1 VEQQRRIAAYG
12 ICRDED
18 GRVLLTRAS
27 AFSDMPGVWHLPGG
41 DLKHGEHPEWAVI
54 RGFSEETGLAVRVTG
69 AHTVLADI
77 GPLPFRD
84 VESHHDR
91 VIFDVAM
98 EGGDLRHEADGS
110 TDLVRWVAPA
120 ELTELPLM
128 PFTARLLGVPP
139 RPELIEETLR
149 TAARVTLPET
159 VAPAPT
165 APRGQRFAA
174 YGLVT
179 DPAGRVLL
187 TRIAGSYPG
196 AGRWHLP
203 GGGTDFGEQPD
214 VGFLRE
220 LVEEGGQYGRITGLL
235 RVSHRRNP
243 AARGP
248 EGYPI
253 DWHSVRVT
261 YLAVVD
267 EPTPA
272 VVTEAAGGSTAEARW
287 FGLDEARTLAL
298 TDVALAALEWLAD
311 QMRTPLPRS

>member
-1 VEQQRRIAAYG
+1 MEQQRRIAAYG
-12 ICRDED
+12 ICRDGD
-18 GRVLLTRAS
+18 GRVLLVRSS
-27 AFSDMPGVWHLPGG
+27 AFSDMPGVWQLPGG
-41 DLKHGEHPEWAVI
+41 GLKHGEHPEWAVV
-54 RGFSEETGLAVRVTG
+54 REFAEATGLSVRVTG
-69 AHTVLADI
+69 VAAILADI

-84 VESHHDR
+84 VELHHDR
-91 VIFDVAM
+91 VIFDVVM
-98 EGGDLRHEADGS
+98 EGGDLRHEAGGS
-110 TDLVRWVAPA
+110 TDLVRWVDSA
-120 ELTELPLM
+120 ELATLPLM

-139 RPELIEETLR
+139 RPELIEETLL
-149 TAARVTLPET
+149 TVPRVTLPET
-159 VAPAPT
+159 VAAPPT
-165 APRGQRFAA
+165 GPRGQRFAA

-187 TRIAGSYPG
+187 TQIAGAYPG

-220 LVEEGGQYGRITGLL
+220 LVEEAGQEGRITGLL

-248 EGYPI
+248 EGVPI

-261 YLAVVD
+261 YLATVD
-267 EPTPA
+267 HPTPA

-287 FGLDEARTLAL
+287 FDLAEARMLAL
-298 TDVALAALEWLAD
+298 TDVALAALDWLAG
-311 QMRTPLPRS
+311 QSRTPLPRS